1 MTTWGP
7 ELREGADTRFR
18 LWAPDR
24 KAITLEI
31 DGAPSVT
38 MDRDGEGWFT
48 ATAPASPGTRY
59 RFRLDKD
66 LAVPDP
72 ASRLQSGGVH
82 GWSVVV
88 DPFFTWSATEW
99 RGRPWEETVL
109 LEVHAGTLGGFE
121 GIRQKLPAI
130 AASGITA
137 IELMPVNAFGGTRNW
152 GYDGV
157 LPYAV
162 AEPYGSPAELKTL
175 VDAAHGLGLSVF
187 LDVVYNHFGPDGNYL
202 NDYAS
207 VFFHKEVDTPWGGAV
222 AVDADPVHR
231 FFVDNALM
239 WLRDYRIDGLR
250 FDAVHAIE
258 NDDFLDRMAGEI
270 RAALP
275 ERHVHLVL
283 ENEKNDADRLRAG
296 CYDAQWND
304 DFHNVLHVLLTGE
317 TSAYYGDFADRPAER
332 LARCLKEGFIYQ
344 GEGSPN
350 HDGRPRGKPS
360 GNLPSTAFVAFL
372 QNHDQ
377 VGNRAMGERLIRL
390 TDKDRLRA
398 ATALL
403 LLGPQIPL
411 LFMGEDEGSESPFLF
426 FTDFHDELADAVREG
441 RRREF
446 AKFDAF
452 ADEQARQRI
461 PDPNA
466 QGTFEA
472 SISKPGPQAGAWRAL
487 YQELLALR
495 QVHIIPRLK
504 GTVGLAA
511 DVTGPARVKARWR
524 MADGATLTIVI
535 DLGDAPEPITQ
546 DEGQLI
552 HREGNRFAAWIAE

>member
-1 MTTWGP
+1 MTAWGP
-7 ELREGADTRFR
+7 ELRDGADTRFR

-24 KAITLEI
+24 EAVTLEI
-31 DGAPSVT
+31 DGAPSVA
-38 MDRDGEGWFT
+38 MQRDGAGWFT
-48 ATAPASPGTRY
+48 ATAPASAGTRY
-59 RFRLDKD
+59 RYRLDAE

-88 DPFFTWSATEW
+88 DPRFAWNATEW
-99 RGRPWEETVL
+99 RGRPWEEMVI
-109 LEVHAGTLGGFE
+109 LELHAGTLGGFE
-121 GIRQKLPAI
+121 GIRDRLPAI
-130 AASGITA
+130 AASGVTA

-175 VDAAHGLGLSVF
+175 VDTAHGLGISVF
-187 LDVVYNHFGPDGNYL
+187 LDVVYNHFGPDGNFL
-202 NDYAS
+202 NAYAS
-207 VFFHKEVDTPWGGAV
+207 AFFHQDVDTPWGGAV

-250 FDAVHAIE
+250 FDAVHAIA
-258 NDDFLDRMAGEI
+258 NDSFLDRMASEI

-283 ENEKNDADRLRAG
+283 ENEKNDAERLRAG

-350 HDGRPRGKPS
+350 HDGKPRGKPS
-360 GNLPSTAFVAFL
+360 GDLASNAFVAFL

-390 TDKDRLRA
+390 TDRERLRA

-411 LFMGEDEGSESPFLF
+411 LFMGEEEGSESPFLF

-452 ADEQARQRI
+452 ADPEARERI

-466 QGTFEA
+466 RSTFDA
-472 SISKPGPQAGAWRAL
+472 SVPEPGPAAGEWRAL
-487 YQELLALR
+487 YRELLTLR
-495 QVHIIPRLK
+495 QVHIVPRLK
-504 GTVGLAA
+504 GAVGLSA
-511 DVTGPARVKARWR
+511 DASGEARVKARWR
-524 MADGATLTIVI
+524 MADGAMLTILI
-535 DLGDAPEPITQ
+535 DLGTDPLPLDQEDGT
-546 DEGQLI
+546 LI
-552 HREGNRFAAWIAE
+552 FRENDRFAAWIST

>member
-1 MTTWGP
+1 MTHWGP
-7 ELREGADTRFR
+7 QLREGADTVFR

-24 KAITLEI
+24 DAVTLEI
-31 DGAPSVT
+31 DGAPSVP
-38 MDRDGEGWFT
+38 MRRDGEGWFHT
-48 ATAPASPGTRY
+48 DAPAGAGTRY
-59 RFRLDKD
+59 RFRLDAE

-72 ASRLQSGGVH
+72 ASRLQSGGVL

-88 DPFFTWSATEW
+88 DPAFAWSATEW

-109 LEVHAGTLGGFE
+109 LEVHAGALGGFA
-121 GIRQKLPAI
+121 GIRDSLPAI

-175 VDAAHGLGLSVF
+175 VDSAHVLGVSVF

-202 NDYAS
+202 NAYAS
-207 VFFHKEVDTPWGGAV
+207 AFFDPDVDTPWGGAV

-250 FDAVHAIE
+250 FDAVHAIA
-258 NDDFLDRMAGEI
+258 NDGFLDRMATEI

-283 ENEKNDADRLRAG
+283 ENEKNDAERLGPGR
-296 CYDAQWND
+296 YDAQWND

-332 LARCLKEGFIYQ
+332 LARCLKDGFIYQ
-344 GEGSPN
+344 GEGSAN
-350 HDGRPRGKPS
+350 HDGAPRGKPS
-360 GNLPSTAFVAFL
+360 GHLPSTAFVAFL

-377 VGNRAMGERLIRL
+377 VGNRAMGERLIHL
-390 TDKDRLRA
+390 TDRDKLRA

-452 ADEQARQRI
+452 ADAEAREKI

-466 QGTFEA
+466 LSTFES
-472 SISKPGPQAGAWRAL
+472 SIPAPGPAAGEWRAL
-487 YQELLALR
+487 YRELLSLR
-495 QVHIIPRLK
+495 CAHIVPRLQ
-504 GTVGLAA
+504 GAVGLVA
-511 DVTGPARVKARWR
+511 DVHGTAGVKVRWR
-524 MADGATLTIVI
+524 MADGAILTIAI
-535 DLGDAPEPITQ
+535 DLSDTPVLPDSEDGD
-546 DEGQLI
+546 LI
-552 HREGNRFAAWIAE
+552 FREGDRFTAWIAT